1 MSSMFLCP
9 FSTTTTSERYLELV
23 PTVGKIPLCTT
34 PHHTPPIEWNCNS
47 SNHIIYTNTLCIL
60 LVPKSEIVF
69 KNSRRSNASYYGVKK
84 QKEKTAKNEKLEYG
98 GCGSTTPHLHH
109 PNKSDYGGR
118 YRNDIVSN
126 VVVTIIIN
134 KIVITGRIWINR
146 ESPISTITCCQVLW
160 YP

>member
-34 PHHTPPIEWNCNS
+34 PHTPPIEWNCNS

-98 GCGSTTPHLHH
+98 GCGSTTPHFHH

-126 VVVTIIIN
+126 VVVTIINNN
-134 KIVITGRIWINR
+134 KIVITGRIWMDR